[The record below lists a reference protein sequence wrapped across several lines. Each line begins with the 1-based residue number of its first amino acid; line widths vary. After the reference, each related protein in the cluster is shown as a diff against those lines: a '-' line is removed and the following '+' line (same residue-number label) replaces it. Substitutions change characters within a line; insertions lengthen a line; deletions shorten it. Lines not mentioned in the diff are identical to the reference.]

1 MRRPLVAANWKLN
14 GSLEM
19 VSTLVADIS
28 VHMQGSQQVDVIIA
42 PPYPYLQRVGER
54 IQGANLSL
62 AAQNVAMHQQ
72 GAYTGEVAAQMLADI
87 GCEYV
92 IIGHSERREYYSE
105 TNEVVAKKVS
115 CAIQSSLVPI
125 ICVGE
130 SLDDRQQGRV
140 DEVIK
145 AQLMSVIDEV
155 GIEALQHSVIAYEP
169 IWAIGTGQTA
179 SPQQAQAVHKS
190 IRELIARYSAQLSA
204 RIRIIYGGS
213 VKPENARELILQED
227 IDGGLIGGAS
237 LDAEGF
243 NQIVDAASETVSD
256 KQRQ

>member
-19 VSTLVADIS
+19 VSTLVADIG
-28 VHMQGSQQVDVIIA
+28 VHAQSCQQVDVIIA
-42 PPYPYLQRVGER
+42 PPYPYLQMVGEKFS
-54 IQGANLSL
+54 GTNLSL

-72 GAYTGEVAAQMLADI
+72 GAYTGEVAAQMLVEI

-105 TNEVVAKKVS
+105 SNECVAKKVS
-115 CAIQSSLVPI
+115 CAIQSNLFPI

-130 SLDDRQQGRV
+130 SLDDRQQDRV
-140 DEVIK
+140 EQVIIT
-145 AQLMSVIDEV
+145 QLQSVIDEV

-179 SPQQAQAVHKS
+179 SPQQAQAVHKM
-190 IRELIARYSAQLSA
+190 IRELIAQYSAQLAA

-213 VKPENARELILQED
+213 VKPENARELMLQED

-237 LDAEGF
+237 LDALCF
-243 NQIVDAASETVSD
+243 NQIVDAASATVAD
-256 KQRQ
+256 R